1 MKGFKQWIID
11 NSYFDGE
18 TIDKFKFKNNYDLAE
33 RYAEEQVKDSS
44 LKALEELSHID
55 SRNIKKQDAV
65 CFFSGACTIRKF
77 IHTNPFNCIG
87 CKYCIKQTDR

>member
-1 MKGFKQWIID
+1 MD

-44 LKALEELSHID
+44 LKASEEFNGKNGFRYKAIL
-55 SRNIKKQDAV
+55 
-65 CFFSGACTIRKF
+65 RKY
-77 IHTNPFNCIG
+77 T
-87 CKYCIKQTDR
+87 TD